1 MRNSSKSSYN
11 SRALWRRVG
20 HGLLLVAFSWSVI
33 VGTNF
38 SRTVFAASPT
48 NVQSQSQQQP
58 DKDVKVKEKASDE
71 EVVPA
76 PAPAPAKAGQPNR
89 NVLAGTPLTFTNSS
103 VITINDN
110 TSATPYPSGLS
121 VSGIVSNV
129 VGARVSLYGL
139 SHTFPGDIDILL
151 VAPSGQK
158 TVLMSD
164 RGGSTD
170 ILDVNLTFD
179 DTATTVLGSGVIT
192 NGIYRP
198 SDDSTNNTAV
208 DTFTSPAPTGPYSVT
223 LGVFN
228 YANPN
233 GTWQL
238 YVTDDVGDDAGRIA
252 GGWALALYVTDQPA
266 VFATGGSNQTAT
278 VATAFMTSLQA
289 TLRDT
294 AGSPLSGAVITFT
307 TPTSGASGT
316 FAGNSSFYTGTTD
329 AQGVVTASVFTA
341 NTVAGSYQVTVT
353 SSLALTSANF
363 NLTNTGGPPASL
375 TVNSGNGQSTLVS
388 KAFGQPLSVVARDA
402 YNNIS
407 PIGTVTF
414 TAPGNGAS
422 GTFGSNSRTYT
433 ATPNAV
439 GIVTASIFTANLF
452 AGSYVVTAT
461 GSGGGTPV
469 SFNLT
474 NLPVTLTVVSGSGQ
488 QVVTNNNFSQTLTV
502 LAVDSNNAPVS
513 GLTVNFTA
521 PATGASG
528 TFAGNVLTN
537 QALTKASGQAN
548 SSIFT
553 ANAITG
559 TYVVTAAIGNSSPV
573 SFTLT
578 NIEPSLVQLTS
589 SAYTVSEGAG
599 SAVVTLTRSGTSMGV
614 VVANLK
620 INDLTTT
627 DADYVITHQSSQLDT
642 TFNPGTGTPGET
654 YQVYP
659 LPDGKVLLGGNFSSY
674 NGQNVGRIARL
685 NADGSLDTSFQ
696 STGAGANGTVH
707 GLAVQPDG
715 KIIIVGG
722 DFSTYN
728 GVTRNRVARLNA
740 DGSLD
745 TDFLATGTG
754 ATGAVFR
761 TALQPD
767 GKVLIG
773 GSFTSFNGTNIS
785 RIARLN
791 ADGSLDSGFT
801 LTGSGL
807 NGTVWA
813 IAVQADGKILIGG
826 EFTGY
831 NGTTTNRIA
840 RLNADGSLDTTFVT
854 TLGANAT
861 IWSILVPDAASGKI
875 LIAGDVTGYNNS
887 SVGYIA
893 RLNGSDGSLDTSF
906 TALNSG
912 AADKTIRT
920 MALQPDGK
928 VLFGGDFSTFN
939 NIAVNHIGR
948 LNADGSFDLSV
959 LSAVANGGPNA
970 LLWSIASQADGKILV
985 GGDLTSYDG
994 QSRNH
999 IARAGGYSVVWADGD
1014 TAPKSFRLPL
1024 VDDVLSEGDEQLT
1037 ISIDA
1042 VRSTA
1047 SIGSQ
1052 ISTTVTIL
1060 DNESEGALL
1069 SVVSGS
1075 SQSTSTQTPFA
1086 QPLVARL
1093 QSAGFAPLV
1102 GQIVTFT
1109 APAGGA
1115 SGTFA
1120 NGSNVYTGTTDAS
1133 GTVTTSVFTANAQSG
1148 TYTVTATSNGVAL
1161 PASFVLTNTPCSAV
1175 VVTNVS
1181 DNGKGTVCG
1190 TLSYSLLNVSSGV
1203 TVTFNLTQG
1212 NTITFTGSLTVSVKA
1227 GVGINGGGGANGI
1240 TLNGGGVSGDGL
1252 MLRGNNVLTNL
1263 TVRNFGGRE
1272 IVAPATATGNKFYRI
1287 IIES

>member
-1 MRNSSKSSYN
+1 MRNSSKSSYS

-33 VGTNF
+33 VGTGF

-58 DKDVKVKEKASDE
+58 DKDVKEKASDD
-71 EVVPA
+71 EVAPAPA
-76 PAPAPAKAGQPNR
+76 PAPAPAKAGQPTR

-110 TSATPYPSGLS
+110 TSAKPYPSGIS

-170 ILDVNLTFD
+170 IFDVNLTFD
-179 DTATTVLGSGVIT
+179 DTVTTIVGSDVIT

-198 SDDSTNNTAV
+198 SDDSANNTAV
-208 DTFTSPAPTGPYSVT
+208 DTFTSPAPAGPYSVT

-238 YVTDDVGDDAGRIA
+238 YVTDDFGGDVGRIA

-266 VFATGGSNQTAT
+266 VLATGGSNQTTT

-294 AGSPLSGAVITFT
+294 TGSPISGAVVTFT
-307 TPTSGASGT
+307 APTSGATGT
-316 FAGNSSFYTGTTD
+316 FAGNSSVYTGTTD

-341 NTVAGSYQVTVT
+341 NTIVGSYQVTVT
-353 SSLALTSANF
+353 SSLALTPAVF
-363 NLTNTGGPPASL
+363 ILTNLAGAATSVV
-375 TVNSGNGQSTLVS
+375 VNSGSNQQTSIAGV
-388 KAFGQPLSVVARDA
+388 FPQPLSVIVRDA
-402 YNNIS
+402 YNNLVSGRGVTFSASLTGPSGVFASGSNSNVRTTNASGVATSTDFRANLITGS
-407 PIGTVTF
+407 YLVTATVGGVITPATFTLTNLPATLTITGGDGQARVVGEIFSQVLSVTVRDSNNNVVSGVSVTF
-414 TAPGNGAS
+414 TSPGNGAS
-422 GTFGSNSRTYT
+422 GTFANRQVTYT
-433 ATPNAV
+433 ATSDANGVAKS
-439 GIVTASIFTANLF
+439 TAFTAN
-452 AGSYVVTAT
+452 S
-461 GSGGGTPV
+461 TP
-469 SFNLT
+469 
-474 NLPVTLTVVSGSGQ
+474 
-488 QVVTNNNFSQTLTV
+488 
-502 LAVDSNNAPVS
+502 
-513 GLTVNFTA
+513 
-521 PATGASG
+521 
-528 TFAGNVLTN
+528 
-537 QALTKASGQAN
+537 
-548 SSIFT
+548 
-553 ANAITG
+553 G
-559 TYVVTAAIGNSSPV
+559 TYQVAAQIGSNAPV

-578 NIEPSLVQLTS
+578 NSPPAIVDMAS
-589 SAYTVSEGAG
+589 SSYTVSEGVGA
-599 SAVVTLTRSGTSMGV
+599 AVVTLTRSGSSQGS
-614 VVANLK
+614 VVANLT
-620 INDLTTT
+620 ITSQTTD
-627 DADYVITHQSSQLDT
+627 DADYATTNNGSRLDT
-642 TFNPGTGTPGET
+642 SLNPGTGTPGET
-654 YQVYP
+654 YKVEP
-659 LPDGKVLLGGNFSSY
+659 LANDKILLGGNFATYS
-674 NGQNVGRIARL
+674 GQAVGRIARL

-707 GLAVQPDG
+707 GFAVQPDG

-722 DFSTYN
+722 NFSTYN

-745 TDFLATGTG
+745 TGFMATGTG

-761 TALQPD
+761 TAVQPD
-767 GKVLIG
+767 GKILIG
-773 GSFTSFNGTNIS
+773 GSFTAFNGTNIS

-826 EFTGY
+826 EFTDY
-831 NGTTTNRIA
+831 NGTATNRIA

-875 LIAGDVTGYNNS
+875 LIAGDVTGYNSS

-912 AADKTIRT
+912 AADNTIRT

-928 VLFGGDFSTFN
+928 VLFGGDFTAFN
-939 NIAVNHIGR
+939 NIAANRIGR

-959 LSAVANGGPNA
+959 LPAVANGGPNA

-999 IARAGGYSVVWADGD
+999 IARVGGYSVVWADGD

-1024 VDDVLSEGDEQLT
+1024 VDDVLSESDEQLT
-1037 ISIDA
+1037 ISIDS
-1042 VRSTA
+1042 VRATATLGTVLSSTL
-1047 SIGSQ
+1047 
-1052 ISTTVTIL
+1052 TIV
-1060 DNESEGALL
+1060 DNEGAILIL
-1069 SVVSGS
+1069 VSGS
-1075 SQSTSTQTPFA
+1075 GQSISTGTPFA

-1093 QSAGFAPLV
+1093 QSAGFAPLA

-1190 TLSYSLLNVSSGV
+1190 TLSYSLLTVSSGV

-1272 IVAPATATGNKFYRI
+1272 IVAPATATGNKFYRV